1 MPPAP
6 LPPNQGERL
15 WSLSQYSIL
24 KKLRQAGQ
32 KHFAVNVA
40 STSGSKS
47 KTLRNQTRLIFGIA
61 LTALIGVLYAA
72 SSNILLGSLK
82 KAEEQDARQL
92 VRGVLGVF
100 AQTQDDFSSRLTD
113 WAAWDD
119 TYKFIQDANKDY
131 IKSNLIP
138 EALATLK
145 INLVLYI
152 QPSGQIVFGTG
163 FDLIHR
169 KNTPIPEAIRAH
181 LSPQDLLLQHSNTES
196 SLEGI
201 VLLPEGLMMISSRPI
216 LTSEVKG
223 PIRGT
228 LIFGRFLDTDEIAR
242 LSRISRLHLTV
253 YPVNETKLPPD
264 FQAVRDELSNAQILV
279 RPLSAQT
286 IAGYTLQ
293 PDIYG
298 KPALILRVDIP
309 REIYTQG
316 QSSLHYLI
324 GSLLVVGLVF
334 AGITLPLLERLLV
347 FWHERQEREQRY
359 RAVVAQASEGI
370 FLVDA
375 DTKFVLEANAAFQN
389 LLGYTSCEV
398 LRLTLYDV
406 VAQHREKI
414 DHDVQRIRTQK
425 NNFTSEWQY
434 CRKNGSLVD
443 VEVSTNLI
451 FYDEKDTLCIVL
463 RDITERKRA
472 EGRLRAHYT
481 TTHIL
486 AESSTIAEATPK
498 IIQAICES
506 LGWDLGE
513 LWLVDRQAN
522 VLRYVENWHKP
533 SLQVSEFEALTQQ
546 ITFSPGVGLPGRTWV
561 SGQPTWITDI
571 THDANFLRTAVAAK
585 EGLHGAFGFPI
596 LSGSETFGVL
606 TFFSHKLQQIDE
618 DLLKMIATIGSQI
631 GQFAERKRAE
641 EALRESQK
649 RCSWQATHDSLTE
662 LVNRREFEQRLE
674 QAVISAKTLNYQHA
688 LCYLDLDRFNIIND
702 TYGHVAGDELLRQ
715 VSTLFQTK
723 LRKTDI
729 LARLGGDEFGVL
741 FYQSTLE
748 EALDIATR
756 LQEQLHEFRFRW
768 QDKTFSTSV
777 SIGLVDI
784 NADTQSLASVL
795 SAADAACYAA
805 KNKGRNRVHIYQ
817 VNDTELAQQRSELQ
831 WIPRI
836 QKALE
841 ENHFRLYYQRI
852 VSIHTETKSEHC
864 EILLRLEDETGIV
877 PPMAFIPA
885 AERYQLMHLIDRW
898 VISTLFAHLRQQHQD
913 QDCSQ
918 GQNPTMYAINLS
930 GASINDAQFLDFV
943 QEQFALHRIPASII
957 CFEITETVAI
967 TNLGKAA
974 QFVRE
979 LKALGCY
986 FALDDF
992 GSGMSSFAYLKNLP
1006 VDYLKIDGVFI
1017 KDIVEDAIASEMVK
1031 AIARIASVM
1040 KIQTIAEFVEND
1052 DILMKLRSLGV
1063 DYAQGYGIA
1072 QPCPL

>member
-1 MPPAP
+1 M
-6 LPPNQGERL
+6 
-15 WSLSQYSIL
+15 
-24 KKLRQAGQ
+24 
-32 KHFAVNVA
+32 
-40 STSGSKS
+40 
-47 KTLRNQTRLIFGIA
+47 
-61 LTALIGVLYAA
+61 IGVLYAA
-72 SSNILLGSLK
+72 SSTILLGSIR
-82 KAEEQDARQL
+82 KAEEQDTRQL
-92 VRGVLGVF
+92 VKGVLGVF
-100 AQTQDDFSSRLTD
+100 AQTQDDFSSRFAD

-119 TYKFIQDANKDY
+119 TYTFIEDANEQY
-131 IKSNLIP
+131 IESNLVP
-138 EALATLK
+138 EAFATTVKL
-145 INLVLYI
+145 NLLLYI
-152 QPSGQIVFGTG
+152 HSSGRIVFGTG
-163 FDLIHR
+163 FNL
-169 KNTPIPEAIRAH
+169 KTSKKTSIPEAIRKH
-181 LSPQDLLLQHSNTES
+181 LFPNDLLLQHLDPKSK
-196 SLEGI
+196 LAGI
-201 VLLPEGLMMISSRPI
+201 VLLPEGPMLITSQPI
-216 LTSEVKG
+216 VTTKGKG

-228 LIFGRFLDTDEIAR
+228 LIFGRYLDAGEIDKLARSTR
-242 LSRISRLHLTV
+242 LSVTMHGL
-253 YPVNETKLPPD
+253 NEVQMPPD
-264 FQAVRDELSNAQILV
+264 FQVVRSLLSVKQPIVV
-279 RPLSAQT
+279 RLLSEHT
-286 IAGYTLQ
+286 IAGYALVK
-293 PDIYG
+293 DIYG
-298 KPALILRVDIP
+298 KPALMLRVDIP

-334 AGITLPLLERLLV
+334 AGVTLPLLERLIV

-375 DTKFVLEANAAFQN
+375 DTKCVLEANAAFQN

-406 VAQHREKI
+406 IAQHRENI
-414 DHDVQRIRTQK
+414 DHDVQRIRTHK
-425 NNFTSEWQY
+425 HNFTSEWQY
-434 CRKNGSLVD
+434 CCKNGSLVD
-443 VEVSTNLI
+443 VEVSSNLI
-451 FYDEKDTLCIVL
+451 FYDEKDALCIVI

-472 EGRLRAHYT
+472 ERRLRAHHK

-498 IIQAICES
+498 IIQVICES

-522 VLRYVENWHKP
+522 VLRYVENWHQP

-571 THDANFLRTAVAAK
+571 VHDANFLRTAVAAK
-585 EGLHGAFGFPI
+585 EGIHGAFGFPI

-606 TFFSHKLQQIDE
+606 TFFSHKFQQIDE
-618 DLLKMIATIGSQI
+618 DLLKMIATTGSQI

-641 EALRESQK
+641 EALRESEK

-674 QAVISAKTLNYQHA
+674 QTIISAKTLNYQHA

-715 VSTLFQTK
+715 ASTLFQTK

-768 QDKTFSTSV
+768 QDKTFSISV
-777 SIGLVDI
+777 SIGLVVI

-852 VSIHTETKSEHC
+852 VSIQTETKSEHC
-864 EILLRLEDETGIV
+864 EVLLRLKDETGIV

-898 VISTLFAHLRQQHQD
+898 VISTLFAHLRQQHQE

-918 GQNPTMYAINLS
+918 GHNPTMYAINLS
-930 GASINDAQFLDFV
+930 GASINDAQFLNFV
-943 QEQFALHRIPASII
+943 QEQFTLHCIPASII

-1006 VDYLKIDGVFI
+1006 VDYLKIDGFFI

-1031 AIARIASVM
+1031 AIAQIASVM

-1052 DILMKLRSLGV
+1052 AILMKLQLLGV

-1072 QPCPL
+1072 QPCPFNIN